1 MFSLSLSINTAFL
14 LTSVE
19 HVKNNKKL
27 LFFLFREGSNRVGGR
42 IVRKEKK
49 KQGNLTLKLG

>member
-1 MFSLSLSINTAFL
+1 M
-14 LTSVE
+14 SVE

-42 IVRKEKK
+42 IVRKGKK
-49 KQGNLTLKLG
+49 KQENLTLKLG

>member
-1 MFSLSLSINTAFL
+1 M
-14 LTSVE
+14 SVE

-49 KQGNLTLKLG
+49 NKKISLWN